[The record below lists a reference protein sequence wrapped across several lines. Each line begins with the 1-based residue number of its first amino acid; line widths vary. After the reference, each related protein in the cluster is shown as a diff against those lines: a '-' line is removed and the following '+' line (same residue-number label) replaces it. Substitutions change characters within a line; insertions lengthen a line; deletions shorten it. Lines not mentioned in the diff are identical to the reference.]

1 MIEWDGCKENR
12 RVMKSFIHDSL
23 NMCERSIVGLVDC
36 LKQMSGKTT
45 VAVRFAVACTLL
57 IGFAG
62 LVAAPPA
69 DAAENPLYTI
79 TGVEVDVRAETAA
92 EAKKLAI
99 TQANVK
105 AFALFAQ
112 RVGGNAL
119 ADRLSGIPSK
129 RIDAMLDSLSIEE
142 ERTGPQR
149 YIGKLT
155 VRFLPGKM
163 RKIMA
168 ELGVSYSEKLARRT
182 VIVPVWRTP
191 EGVVI
196 WEDNPWRTAWLSLR
210 AENSPVPLIVPLGD
224 LADTDTLTAE
234 LAASRDEASL
244 EAIRLRYE
252 ADAILVA
259 EASAVGDDTVQANL
273 VGRSAVGK
281 MEFDKAYVAENGGGV
296 AEAARIA
303 ALRFHQVMLLRWK
316 KKNETGPVTR
326 SLPVATLP
334 IAVAFYSTEEWSAL
348 RARILSTPG
357 VSGVDIS
364 TISQGGAIVQLSYV
378 TGFEQLRQ
386 SLWSAGLALQNVGG
400 TWVLQ
405 AS

>member
-1 MIEWDGCKENR
+1 
-12 RVMKSFIHDSL
+12 MKSFIHDAQT
-23 NMCERSIVGLVDC
+23 MRDRSNAGTAIEGSASLVDSP
-36 LKQMSGKTT
+36 KQMFAQGIAKLRI
-45 VAVRFAVACTLL
+45 AVTYLFLIAFACLCTSRFASA
-57 IGFAG
+57 I
-62 LVAAPPA
+62 
-69 DAAENPLYTI
+69 ENPLYTI
-79 TGVEVDVRAETAA
+79 TGVDVDVRAETAA
-92 EAKKLAI
+92 QAKKQAI
-99 TQANVK
+99 TEANVK

-112 RVGGNAL
+112 RVGGDAIV
-119 ADRLSGIPSK
+119 DRLSEIPPK

-142 ERTGPQR
+142 ERSGPKR

-163 RKIMA
+163 RKLLA
-168 ELGVSYSEKLARRT
+168 SLGVTYSEKIATRT

-191 EGVVI
+191 ESIMI

-224 LADTDTLTAE
+224 LADIDTLTPE
-234 LAASRDEASL
+234 LAANRDEASL

-252 ADAILVA
+252 ADAVLIA
-259 EASAVGDDTVQANL
+259 EASATGEDTVQATLIGN
-273 VGRSAVGK
+273 SPVGK
-281 MEFDKAYVAENGGGV
+281 LEFDNAYTAENGGGID
-296 AEAARIA
+296 EAAKTA
-303 ALRFHQVMLLRWK
+303 ALRFHQVMLQRWK
-316 KKNETGPVTR
+316 QKNKTGPVTQ
-326 SLPVATLP
+326 SLPIATLPVA
-334 IAVAFYSTEEWSAL
+334 VAFLSTEEWSAL

>member
-1 MIEWDGCKENR
+1 
-12 RVMKSFIHDSL
+12 MKSFIHDTPNLRESSISGVVTHGPAGVADCVKQVCQQTAAAWWLAIACVALTGLISL
-23 NMCERSIVGLVDC
+23 
-36 LKQMSGKTT
+36 
-45 VAVRFAVACTLL
+45 VAVPSAFAR
-57 IGFAG
+57 
-62 LVAAPPA
+62 
-69 DAAENPLYTI
+69 ENPLYTI

-92 EAKKLAI
+92 QAKKLAI
-99 TQANVK
+99 TEANVK
-105 AFALFAQ
+105 AFALFAR
-112 RVGGNAL
+112 RVGGDAL
-119 ADRLSGIPSK
+119 AGKLSGIPAK
-129 RIDAMLDSLSIEE
+129 QINAMLDSLSIEE

-155 VRFLPGKM
+155 VRFLPGPM
-163 RKIMA
+163 RKMMA
-168 ELGVSYSEKLARRT
+168 DLGVSYSEKLARKT

-191 EGVVI
+191 DGVVV

-252 ADAILVA
+252 ADTVLVA
-259 EASAVGDDTVQANL
+259 EASPVGEDTVQATMI
-273 VGRSAVGK
+273 GASAVGRL
-281 MEFDKAYVAENGGGV
+281 EFDKAYVAENGGGV
-296 AEAARIA
+296 AEAAKIA

-316 KKNETGPVTR
+316 KKNETGPVTQ

-334 IAVAFYSTEEWSAL
+334 VAVAFYSTEEWSAL

-357 VSGVDIS
+357 IAGVDIS

>member
-1 MIEWDGCKENR
+1 
-12 RVMKSFIHDSL
+12 MKSFIHDEQ
-23 NMCERSIVGLVDC
+23 MKRDRSNAG
-36 LKQMSGKTT
+36 TT
-45 VAVRFAVACTLL
+45 
-57 IGFAG
+57 IEGFAG
-62 LVAAPPA
+62 LVDNLKQMFAQGIAKA
-69 DAAENPLYTI
+69 RIAITYLFVIAFACLVASRLASAIENPLYTI

-92 EAKKLAI
+92 QAKKQAI
-99 TQANVK
+99 TEANVK

-112 RVGGNAL
+112 RVGGDAIV
-119 ADRLSGIPSK
+119 DRLSEIPPK
-129 RIDAMLDSLSIEE
+129 RINAMLDSLSIEE
-142 ERTGPQR
+142 ERTGPKR

-163 RKIMA
+163 RKLLA
-168 ELGVSYSEKLARRT
+168 GLGVTYSEKIATRT
-182 VIVPVWRTP
+182 IIVPVWRTP
-191 EGVVI
+191 EAIMI

-224 LADTDTLTAE
+224 LADTDILTPE
-234 LAASRDEASL
+234 LAANRDEASL

-252 ADAILVA
+252 ADAVLIA
-259 EASAVGDDTVQANL
+259 EASATGEDTVQAIL
-273 VGRSAVGK
+273 IGSSPVGK
-281 MEFDKAYVAENGGGV
+281 LEFDKEFIAENGGGID
-296 AEAARIA
+296 EAARLA
-303 ALRFHQVMLLRWK
+303 ALRFHQVILQRWK
-316 KKNETGPVTR
+316 KKNETGPVTQ
-326 SLPVATLP
+326 SLPIATLPVA
-334 IAVAFYSTEEWSAL
+334 VAFFSTEEWSIL

>member
-1 MIEWDGCKENR
+1 
-12 RVMKSFIHDSL
+12 MKSFIHDTL
-23 NMCERSIVGLVDC
+23 HMRDRSIAGIAAAGLASLADSQKRTC
-36 LKQMSGKTT
+36 WQTAQAL
-45 VAVRFAVACTLL
+45 RFAVACVSL
-57 IGFAG
+57 IVF
-62 LVAAPPA
+62 LTFVAAPPA
-69 DAAENPLYTI
+69 FASENPLYTI

-112 RVGGNAL
+112 RVGGDAL
-119 ADRLSGIPSK
+119 ADRLSDIPSK

-149 YIGKLT
+149 YNGKLT
-155 VRFLPGKM
+155 VRFLPGQM

-191 EGVVI
+191 EGVVL

-234 LAASRDEASL
+234 LAAGRDEASL

-252 ADAILVA
+252 ADAVLVA
-259 EASAVGDDTVQANL
+259 EASPVGEDTVQATM
-273 VGRSAVGK
+273 VGASAVGRL
-281 MEFDKAYVAENGGGV
+281 EFDKAYAAENGGGV
-296 AEAARIA
+296 AEAAKIA

-316 KKNETGPVTR
+316 KKNETGPVTQ

-334 IAVAFYSTEEWSAL
+334 VAVAFYSTEEWSAL